1 MILRCPDAPARV
13 DARTRARDRGLITG
27 FGVAV
32 QGARVAT
39 QTVMT
44 TLSSTAWIAHNLGLA
59 TAIGG
64 TLFGQRALEPALAE
78 RIENEQ
84 EKGLVEEAVWR
95 RFGMMN
101 LAAHALFAATWFA
114 GRKMLSGRSVSR
126 RGRSMTKVKDGLVV
140 MSLVTGIA
148 STIIGRVLGKK
159 LRDLG
164 MQRDAEKEV
173 SIRRLRIAVRAVS
186 TINLLSTA
194 SVAAVTT
201 GLSME
206 AARSLPFSIISRR
219 LP

>member
-1 MILRCPDAPARV
+1 
-13 DARTRARDRGLITG
+13 
-27 FGVAV
+27 
-32 QGARVAT
+32 
-39 QTVMT
+39 MT

-78 RIENEQ
+78 RIDNEQ

-148 STIIGRVLGKK
+148 STILGRVLGKK
-159 LRDLG
+159 MRDLG
-164 MQRDAEKEV
+164 MQRDTEQEM

-206 AARSLPFSIISRR
+206 ASKSLPFSIFSRR

>member
-1 MILRCPDAPARV
+1 M
-13 DARTRARDRGLITG
+13 GLFMA
-27 FGVAV
+27 FGAVV
-32 QGARVAT
+32 QGARVAA

-59 TAIGG
+59 TSIGG
-64 TLFGQRALEPALAE
+64 TLFGQRALEPALRE
-78 RIENEQ
+78 RIGDEQ

-95 RFGMMN
+95 RFGLIN

-114 GRKMLSGRSVSR
+114 GRKMLSGRVVSR
-126 RGRSMTKVKDGLVV
+126 RARSMTKVKDGLVV

-148 STIIGRVLGKK
+148 STLIGRVLGNKM
-159 LRDLG
+159 RELG
-164 MQRDAEKEV
+164 VQRDAQDEV
-173 SIRRLRIAVRAVS
+173 SIRRLRMAVRTFS

-206 AARSLPFSIISRR
+206 ASKSLPFSLFSRR

>member
-1 MILRCPDAPARV
+1 MP
-13 DARTRARDRGLITG
+13 
-27 FGVAV
+27 
-32 QGARVAT
+32 
-39 QTVMT
+39 

-114 GRKMLSGRSVSR
+114 GRRMLSGRIVSR
-126 RGRSMTKVKDGLVV
+126 RARSMTKVKDGLVV

-148 STIIGRVLGKK
+148 STLIGRVLGKK
-159 LRDLG
+159 IRELG
-164 MQRDAEKEV
+164 LQRDADEET
-173 SIRRLRIAVRAVS
+173 SIRRMRTAVRAVS

-206 AARSLPFSIISRR
+206 AARSLPFSIFSRR